1 MEYRRQV
8 LMFLQ
13 KLKGA
18 GVTFMAVSERKIT
31 DLDRLEFDMMDFVF
45 EGFIVL
51 SRVRKGSYFERIL
64 TVAKMRGQNH
74 SLDVYP
80 VTIEDKKGF
89 EVLVGQTPF
98 SLVEKEEREA
108 KFK

>member
-8 LMFLQ
+8 LIFMQ
-13 KLKGA
+13 KLKSA

-45 EGFIVL
+45 EGFIIL
-51 SRVRKGSYFERIL
+51 SRIRKGSYFERVL
-64 TVAKMRGQNH
+64 TVAKLRGQNH

-80 VTIEDKKGF
+80 VTIEDNKGF
-89 EVLVGQTPF
+89 QVLVDQTPF
-98 SLVEKEEREA
+98 SLLEKEGQE
-108 KFK
+108 FK